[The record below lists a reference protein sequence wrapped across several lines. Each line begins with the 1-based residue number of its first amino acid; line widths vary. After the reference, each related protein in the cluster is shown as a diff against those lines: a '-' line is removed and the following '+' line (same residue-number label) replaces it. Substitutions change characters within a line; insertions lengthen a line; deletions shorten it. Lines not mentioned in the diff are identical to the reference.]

1 MTELAENFNV
11 PLSLIVA
18 RADNGVI
25 GADNRMP
32 WHIPAELAWFKEHT
46 MGKPMIMGRK
56 TFESLG
62 RVLPGRPHVVISR
75 QALTLPE
82 RCYPVPSVAAA
93 ISTAAELVS
102 SDQASPKQD
111 SHNQE
116 IMVIG
121 GAEIYRQTLPL
132 AQRLYLTEV
141 HLEPEGDT
149 YFPEFEP
156 ADWVE
161 LERHQRPA
169 AAEAPAYSLVIYQR
183 RQDR

>member
-1 MTELAENFNV
+1 MIDRSEPQP

-32 WHIPAELAWFKEHT
+32 WHIPAELAWFKQHT

-75 QALTLPE
+75 QTLTLPE
-82 RCYPVPSVAAA
+82 RCYPVPSVAEAVT
-93 ISTAAELVS
+93 TALAL
-102 SDQASPKQD
+102 ASPDAESQA
-111 SHNQE
+111 QE

-156 ADWVE
+156 ADWIE
-161 LERHQRPA
+161 LERHPCPA
-169 AAEAPAYSLVIYQR
+169 TATAPAYSLVIYQR